1 MREQTELGGNAG
13 GLLVAERDTSR
24 RWVKTITLDELKQA
38 ILDWKPDEL
47 SHEDAIR
54 LAMDVYSDEDY
65 GEWRRED

>member
-1 MREQTELGGNAG
+1 M
-13 GLLVAERDTSR
+13 AERDTSR

-47 SHEDAIR
+47 SHEDATR